1 MIDKNFYKNKGPFPL
16 SYLISQLDLDCIGN
30 KEFLI
35 SDIAPLDSAGP
46 NEITFFHDKRYE
58 NQFKKTRAGAIIIDK
73 KFFTKSDLNK
83 NYILSDSPYFTM
95 AIVASIFYPGFD
107 YPNFFHNED
116 ERIKNIDSTN
126 NISSNSFIHK
136 DSIIGK
142 NCVIGSF
149 VKIGPGVKIGDNCV
163 IGDNVNIYFSL
174 ISDNVKIYNGAKI
187 GGEGFGFV
195 PGKNAIKK
203 VPQLGRVIIKKNS
216 EIGCNAT
223 IDRGSIGDTIIET
236 AGMLPYSD
244 FTEQTSGEVEGRIL
258 RPDVVINL
266 PNQGSLAVDAKAP
279 EFAEAYEK
287 MIATESIEEQQL
299 LLADHIKSMRAHVK
313 TLSLKEYWNQFDRS
327 PEFVV
332 MFVPLESM
340 LSDALKAD
348 PTLVDDAMRSRVLIA
363 SPMNLLAL
371 LLAAHRGWQDFR
383 VQEDAKK
390 IGDLTKELYKR
401 FSTLFDYVRK
411 TGKGIQQST
420 TNYNNLVGALESRV
434 LPTLRKL
441 DDLNVVDGE
450 IASIE
455 PLETSIRELSVPE
468 DTPEIE
474 NLES

>member
-1 MIDKNFYKNKGPFPL
+1 MEI
-16 SYLISQLDLDCIGN
+16 LIGLLAGLLLGTIALLVIRSKSTDEVEPSTSSPSGLNEAELLVLKSIIRDEVTQATQSAMQAT
-30 KEFLI
+30 
-35 SDIAPLDSAGP
+35 SDGT
-46 NEITFFHDKRYE
+46 E
-58 NQFKKTRAGAIIIDK
+58 
-73 KFFTKSDLNK
+73 KFFVAQAATLEEKTKSLLTPAET
-83 NYILSDSPYFTM
+83 ILK
-95 AIVASIFYPGFD
+95 AL
-107 YPNFFHNED
+107 D
-116 ERIKNIDSTN
+116 ERVEKLTTSYNTHQGKVSRLTEEMMGMN
-126 NISSNSFIHK
+126 TAANKMVQAMHSPVSRGKWGENSLR
-136 DSIIGK
+136 
-142 NCVIGSF
+142 N
-149 VKIGPGVKIGDNCV
+149 
-163 IGDNVNIYFSL
+163 
-174 ISDNVKIYNGAKI
+174 
-187 GGEGFGFV
+187 
-195 PGKNAIKK
+195 
-203 VPQLGRVIIKKNS
+203 
-216 EIGCNAT
+216 
-223 IDRGSIGDTIIET
+223 IIET

-244 FTEQTSGEVEGRIL
+244 FTEQTTGEVEGRVL

-420 TNYNNLVGALESRV
+420 TNYNNLIGALESRV

-468 DTPEIE
+468 ETPEIE

>member
-1 MIDKNFYKNKGPFPL
+1 MEI
-16 SYLISQLDLDCIGN
+16 LIGLL
-30 KEFLI
+30 
-35 SDIAPLDSAGP
+35 AGLLL
-46 NEITFFHDKRYE
+46 
-58 NQFKKTRAGAIIIDK
+58 GAIALVVIRSKSTDEVEPLASSPSGLNEAELLVLKSVIRDEVTQATQSAMQANSDGTE
-73 KFFTKSDLNK
+73 KFFVAQAATLEEKTKSLLTPAET
-83 NYILSDSPYFTM
+83 ILK
-95 AIVASIFYPGFD
+95 AL
-107 YPNFFHNED
+107 D
-116 ERIKNIDSTN
+116 ERVEKLTTSYNTHQGKVSRLTEEMMGMN
-126 NISSNSFIHK
+126 TAANKMVQAMHSPVSRGKWGENSLR
-136 DSIIGK
+136 
-142 NCVIGSF
+142 N
-149 VKIGPGVKIGDNCV
+149 
-163 IGDNVNIYFSL
+163 
-174 ISDNVKIYNGAKI
+174 
-187 GGEGFGFV
+187 
-195 PGKNAIKK
+195 
-203 VPQLGRVIIKKNS
+203 
-216 EIGCNAT
+216 
-223 IDRGSIGDTIIET
+223 IIET

-244 FTEQTSGEVEGRIL
+244 FTEQTTGEIEGRIL

-287 MIATESIEEQQL
+287 MIATESIEEQQI

-348 PTLVDDAMRSRVLIA
+348 PSLVDDAMRSRVLIA

-420 TNYNNLVGALESRV
+420 TNYNNLIGALESRV

-468 DTPEIE
+468 ETPEIE
-474 NLES
+474 NFDS

>member
-1 MIDKNFYKNKGPFPL
+1 MEI
-16 SYLISQLDLDCIGN
+16 LIGLLVGLLIGTIV
-30 KEFLI
+30 FVVI
-35 SDIAPLDSAGP
+35 RSRSAGEVEP
-46 NEITFFHDKRYE
+46 SASNPSGLSEAELLVLKSVIRDEVTQATQSAMQATSDGTE
-58 NQFKKTRAGAIIIDK
+58 
-73 KFFTKSDLNK
+73 KFFVAQAATLEEKTKSLLTPAET
-83 NYILSDSPYFTM
+83 ILK
-95 AIVASIFYPGFD
+95 AL
-107 YPNFFHNED
+107 D
-116 ERIKNIDSTN
+116 ERVEKLTTSYNTHQGKVSRLTEEMMGMN
-126 NISSNSFIHK
+126 TAANKMVQAMHSPVSRGKWGENSLR
-136 DSIIGK
+136 
-142 NCVIGSF
+142 N
-149 VKIGPGVKIGDNCV
+149 
-163 IGDNVNIYFSL
+163 
-174 ISDNVKIYNGAKI
+174 
-187 GGEGFGFV
+187 
-195 PGKNAIKK
+195 
-203 VPQLGRVIIKKNS
+203 
-216 EIGCNAT
+216 
-223 IDRGSIGDTIIET
+223 IIET

-244 FTEQTSGEVEGRIL
+244 FTEQTTGEVEGRIL

-287 MIATESIEEQQL
+287 MIATESVEEQQL

-340 LSDALKAD
+340 LSDALRAD
-348 PTLVDDAMRSRVLIA
+348 PSLVDDAMRSRVLIA

-420 TNYNNLVGALESRV
+420 TNYNNLIGALESRV

-468 DTPEIE
+468 ENPEIE
-474 NLES
+474 NPDS

>member
-1 MIDKNFYKNKGPFPL
+1 MEI
-16 SYLISQLDLDCIGN
+16 LIGLL
-30 KEFLI
+30 
-35 SDIAPLDSAGP
+35 AGLLL
-46 NEITFFHDKRYE
+46 
-58 NQFKKTRAGAIIIDK
+58 GAIALVVIRSKSTDEVEPPASSPSGLNEAELLVLKSVIRDEVTQATQSAMQATSDGTE
-73 KFFTKSDLNK
+73 KFFVAQAATLEEKTKSLLTPAET
-83 NYILSDSPYFTM
+83 ILK
-95 AIVASIFYPGFD
+95 AL
-107 YPNFFHNED
+107 D
-116 ERIKNIDSTN
+116 ERVEKLTTSYNTHQGKVSRLTEEMMGMN
-126 NISSNSFIHK
+126 TAANKMVQAMHSPVSRGKWGENSLR
-136 DSIIGK
+136 
-142 NCVIGSF
+142 N
-149 VKIGPGVKIGDNCV
+149 
-163 IGDNVNIYFSL
+163 
-174 ISDNVKIYNGAKI
+174 
-187 GGEGFGFV
+187 
-195 PGKNAIKK
+195 
-203 VPQLGRVIIKKNS
+203 
-216 EIGCNAT
+216 
-223 IDRGSIGDTIIET
+223 IIET

-244 FTEQTSGEVEGRIL
+244 FTEQTTGEVEGRIL

-420 TNYNNLVGALESRV
+420 TNYNNLIGALESRV

-468 DTPEIE
+468 ETLEIE
-474 NLES
+474 NFDS

>member
-1 MIDKNFYKNKGPFPL
+1 MEIV
-16 SYLISQLDLDCIGN
+16 IGLLVGLALGGIVLVIVIRSN
-30 KEFLI
+30 NSGNDEIPTTPSSGMNEAELLVLKSVIRDEVTQATQSAMQVT
-35 SDIAPLDSAGP
+35 SDGT
-46 NEITFFHDKRYE
+46 E
-58 NQFKKTRAGAIIIDK
+58 
-73 KFFTKSDLNK
+73 KFFNAQAATLEEKTKSLLTPAET
-83 NYILSDSPYFTM
+83 ILK
-95 AIVASIFYPGFD
+95 AL
-107 YPNFFHNED
+107 D
-116 ERIKNIDSTN
+116 ERVEKLTTSYNTHQGKVSRLTEEMMGMN
-126 NISSNSFIHK
+126 TAANKMVQAMHSPVSRGKWGENSLR
-136 DSIIGK
+136 
-142 NCVIGSF
+142 N
-149 VKIGPGVKIGDNCV
+149 
-163 IGDNVNIYFSL
+163 
-174 ISDNVKIYNGAKI
+174 
-187 GGEGFGFV
+187 
-195 PGKNAIKK
+195 
-203 VPQLGRVIIKKNS
+203 
-216 EIGCNAT
+216 
-223 IDRGSIGDTIIET
+223 IIET
-236 AGMLPYSD
+236 AGMLPYAD
-244 FTEQTSGEVEGRIL
+244 FSEQTTGEVEGRIL

-287 MIATESIEEQQL
+287 MIASESVEEQQV

-348 PTLVDDAMRSRVLIA
+348 PALVDDAMRSRVLIA

-420 TNYNNLVGALESRV
+420 TNYNNLIGALESRV

-468 DTPEIE
+468 ETPEIE
-474 NLES
+474 NLEI

>member
-1 MIDKNFYKNKGPFPL
+1 MEI
-16 SYLISQLDLDCIGN
+16 LIGLL
-30 KEFLI
+30 
-35 SDIAPLDSAGP
+35 AGLLL
-46 NEITFFHDKRYE
+46 
-58 NQFKKTRAGAIIIDK
+58 GAIALVVIRSKSTDEVEPPASSPSGLNEAELLVLKSVIRDEVTQATQSAMQATSDGTE
-73 KFFTKSDLNK
+73 KFFVAQAATLEEKTKSLLTPAET
-83 NYILSDSPYFTM
+83 ILK
-95 AIVASIFYPGFD
+95 AL
-107 YPNFFHNED
+107 D
-116 ERIKNIDSTN
+116 ERVEKLTTSYNTHQGKVSRLTEEMMGMN
-126 NISSNSFIHK
+126 TAANKMVQAMHSPVSRGKWGENSLR
-136 DSIIGK
+136 
-142 NCVIGSF
+142 N
-149 VKIGPGVKIGDNCV
+149 
-163 IGDNVNIYFSL
+163 
-174 ISDNVKIYNGAKI
+174 
-187 GGEGFGFV
+187 
-195 PGKNAIKK
+195 
-203 VPQLGRVIIKKNS
+203 
-216 EIGCNAT
+216 
-223 IDRGSIGDTIIET
+223 IIET

-244 FTEQTSGEVEGRIL
+244 FTEQTTGEVEGRIL

-348 PTLVDDAMRSRVLIA
+348 PSLVDDAMRSRVLIA

-420 TNYNNLVGALESRV
+420 TNYNNLIGALESRV

-468 DTPEIE
+468 ETPEIE

>member
-1 MIDKNFYKNKGPFPL
+1 MEI
-16 SYLISQLDLDCIGN
+16 LIGLL
-30 KEFLI
+30 
-35 SDIAPLDSAGP
+35 AGLLL
-46 NEITFFHDKRYE
+46 
-58 NQFKKTRAGAIIIDK
+58 GAIALVVIRSKSADEVEPSASSPSGLNEAELLVLKSVIRDEVTQATQSAMQATSDGTE
-73 KFFTKSDLNK
+73 KFFVAQAATLEEKTKSLLTPAET
-83 NYILSDSPYFTM
+83 ILK
-95 AIVASIFYPGFD
+95 AL
-107 YPNFFHNED
+107 D
-116 ERIKNIDSTN
+116 ERVEKLTTSYNTHQGKVSRLTEEMMGMN
-126 NISSNSFIHK
+126 TAANKMVQAMHSPVSRGKWGENSLR
-136 DSIIGK
+136 
-142 NCVIGSF
+142 N
-149 VKIGPGVKIGDNCV
+149 
-163 IGDNVNIYFSL
+163 
-174 ISDNVKIYNGAKI
+174 
-187 GGEGFGFV
+187 
-195 PGKNAIKK
+195 
-203 VPQLGRVIIKKNS
+203 
-216 EIGCNAT
+216 
-223 IDRGSIGDTIIET
+223 IIET

-244 FTEQTSGEVEGRIL
+244 FTEQTTGEIEGRIL

-348 PTLVDDAMRSRVLIA
+348 PSLVDDAMRSRVLIA

-420 TNYNNLVGALESRV
+420 TNYNNLIGALESRV

-468 DTPEIE
+468 ETPGIE
-474 NLES
+474 NFDS

>member
-1 MIDKNFYKNKGPFPL
+1 MEI
-16 SYLISQLDLDCIGN
+16 LIGLL
-30 KEFLI
+30 
-35 SDIAPLDSAGP
+35 AGLLL
-46 NEITFFHDKRYE
+46 
-58 NQFKKTRAGAIIIDK
+58 GAIAFLVIRSKSTDEVEPSASSPSVLNEAELLVLKSVIRDEVTQATQSAMQASSDGTE
-73 KFFTKSDLNK
+73 KFFVAQAATLEEKTKSLLTPAET
-83 NYILSDSPYFTM
+83 ILK
-95 AIVASIFYPGFD
+95 AL
-107 YPNFFHNED
+107 D
-116 ERIKNIDSTN
+116 ERVEKLTTSYDTHQGKVSRLTEEMMGMNTAANKMVQAMHSPV
-126 NISSNSFIHK
+126 SRGKWGENSLR
-136 DSIIGK
+136 
-142 NCVIGSF
+142 N
-149 VKIGPGVKIGDNCV
+149 
-163 IGDNVNIYFSL
+163 
-174 ISDNVKIYNGAKI
+174 
-187 GGEGFGFV
+187 
-195 PGKNAIKK
+195 
-203 VPQLGRVIIKKNS
+203 
-216 EIGCNAT
+216 
-223 IDRGSIGDTIIET
+223 IIET

-244 FTEQTSGEVEGRIL
+244 FTEQTTGEVEGRIL

-348 PTLVDDAMRSRVLIA
+348 PSLVDDAMRSRVLIA

-420 TNYNNLVGALESRV
+420 TNYNNLIGALESRV

-468 DTPEIE
+468 ETPEIE
-474 NLES
+474 NFDS

>member
-1 MIDKNFYKNKGPFPL
+1 MEI
-16 SYLISQLDLDCIGN
+16 LIGLL
-30 KEFLI
+30 
-35 SDIAPLDSAGP
+35 AGLLL
-46 NEITFFHDKRYE
+46 
-58 NQFKKTRAGAIIIDK
+58 GAIALVVIRSKSTDEVEPPASSPSGLNEAELLVLKSVIRDEVTQATQSAMQASSDGTE
-73 KFFTKSDLNK
+73 KFFVAQAATLEEKTKSLLTPAET
-83 NYILSDSPYFTM
+83 ILK
-95 AIVASIFYPGFD
+95 AL
-107 YPNFFHNED
+107 D
-116 ERIKNIDSTN
+116 ERVEKLTTSYDTHQGKVSRLTEEMMGMNTAANKMVQAMHSPV
-126 NISSNSFIHK
+126 SRGKWGENSLR
-136 DSIIGK
+136 
-142 NCVIGSF
+142 N
-149 VKIGPGVKIGDNCV
+149 
-163 IGDNVNIYFSL
+163 
-174 ISDNVKIYNGAKI
+174 
-187 GGEGFGFV
+187 
-195 PGKNAIKK
+195 
-203 VPQLGRVIIKKNS
+203 
-216 EIGCNAT
+216 
-223 IDRGSIGDTIIET
+223 IIET

-244 FTEQTSGEVEGRIL
+244 FTEQTTGEVEGRIL

-420 TNYNNLVGALESRV
+420 TNYNNLIGALESRV

-450 IASIE
+450 IASIG

-468 DTPEIE
+468 ETPEIE

>member
-1 MIDKNFYKNKGPFPL
+1 MEI
-16 SYLISQLDLDCIGN
+16 LIGLLAGLLLGTIALVVIRSKSTDEVEPPASSPSGLNEAELLVLKSVIRDEVTQAAQSAMQAT
-30 KEFLI
+30 
-35 SDIAPLDSAGP
+35 SDGT
-46 NEITFFHDKRYE
+46 E
-58 NQFKKTRAGAIIIDK
+58 
-73 KFFTKSDLNK
+73 KFFVAQAATLEEKTKSLLTPAET
-83 NYILSDSPYFTM
+83 ILK
-95 AIVASIFYPGFD
+95 AL
-107 YPNFFHNED
+107 D
-116 ERIKNIDSTN
+116 ERVEKLTTSYDTHQGKVSRLTEEMMGMNTAANKMVQAMHSPV
-126 NISSNSFIHK
+126 SRGKWGENSLR
-136 DSIIGK
+136 
-142 NCVIGSF
+142 N
-149 VKIGPGVKIGDNCV
+149 
-163 IGDNVNIYFSL
+163 
-174 ISDNVKIYNGAKI
+174 
-187 GGEGFGFV
+187 
-195 PGKNAIKK
+195 
-203 VPQLGRVIIKKNS
+203 
-216 EIGCNAT
+216 
-223 IDRGSIGDTIIET
+223 IIET

-244 FTEQTSGEVEGRIL
+244 FTEQTTGEVEGRIL

-420 TNYNNLVGALESRV
+420 TNYNNLIGALESRV

-468 DTPEIE
+468 ETPEIE
-474 NLES
+474 NFNS

>member
-1 MIDKNFYKNKGPFPL
+1 MEI
-16 SYLISQLDLDCIGN
+16 LIGLL
-30 KEFLI
+30 
-35 SDIAPLDSAGP
+35 AGLLL
-46 NEITFFHDKRYE
+46 
-58 NQFKKTRAGAIIIDK
+58 GAIALVVIRSKSTDEVEPPASSPSGLNEAELLVLKSVIRDEVTQATQSAMQASSDGTE
-73 KFFTKSDLNK
+73 KFFVAQAATLEEKTKSLLTPAET
-83 NYILSDSPYFTM
+83 ILK
-95 AIVASIFYPGFD
+95 AL
-107 YPNFFHNED
+107 D
-116 ERIKNIDSTN
+116 ERVEKLTTSYNTHQGKVSRLTEEMMGMN
-126 NISSNSFIHK
+126 TAANKMVQAMHSPVSRGKWGENSLR
-136 DSIIGK
+136 
-142 NCVIGSF
+142 N
-149 VKIGPGVKIGDNCV
+149 
-163 IGDNVNIYFSL
+163 
-174 ISDNVKIYNGAKI
+174 
-187 GGEGFGFV
+187 
-195 PGKNAIKK
+195 
-203 VPQLGRVIIKKNS
+203 
-216 EIGCNAT
+216 
-223 IDRGSIGDTIIET
+223 IIET

-244 FTEQTSGEVEGRIL
+244 FTEQTTGEVEGRIL

-420 TNYNNLVGALESRV
+420 TNYNNLIGALECRV

-468 DTPEIE
+468 ETPEIE

>member
-1 MIDKNFYKNKGPFPL
+1 MEI
-16 SYLISQLDLDCIGN
+16 LIGL
-30 KEFLI
+30 
-35 SDIAPLDSAGP
+35 
-46 NEITFFHDKRYE
+46 
-58 NQFKKTRAGAIIIDK
+58 RAGLLLGAIALVVIRSKSADEVEPLASSPSGLNEAELLVLKSVIRDEVTQATQSAMQANSDGTE
-73 KFFTKSDLNK
+73 KFFVAQAATLEEKTKSLLTPAET
-83 NYILSDSPYFTM
+83 ILK
-95 AIVASIFYPGFD
+95 AL
-107 YPNFFHNED
+107 D
-116 ERIKNIDSTN
+116 ERVEKLTTSYNTHQGKVSRLTEEMMGMN
-126 NISSNSFIHK
+126 TAANKMVQAMHSPVSRGKWGENSLR
-136 DSIIGK
+136 
-142 NCVIGSF
+142 N
-149 VKIGPGVKIGDNCV
+149 
-163 IGDNVNIYFSL
+163 
-174 ISDNVKIYNGAKI
+174 
-187 GGEGFGFV
+187 
-195 PGKNAIKK
+195 
-203 VPQLGRVIIKKNS
+203 
-216 EIGCNAT
+216 
-223 IDRGSIGDTIIET
+223 IIET

-244 FTEQTSGEVEGRIL
+244 FTEQTTGEIEGRIL

-348 PTLVDDAMRSRVLIA
+348 PSLVDDAMRSRVLIA

-420 TNYNNLVGALESRV
+420 TNFNNLIGALESRV

-468 DTPEIE
+468 ETPEIE
-474 NLES
+474 NFDS

>member
-1 MIDKNFYKNKGPFPL
+1 MEI
-16 SYLISQLDLDCIGN
+16 LIGLL
-30 KEFLI
+30 
-35 SDIAPLDSAGP
+35 AGLLL
-46 NEITFFHDKRYE
+46 
-58 NQFKKTRAGAIIIDK
+58 GAIALVVIRSKSTDEVEPSASSPSGLNEAELLVLKSVIRDEVTQATQSAMQATSDGTE
-73 KFFTKSDLNK
+73 KFFVAQAATLEEKTKSLLTPAET
-83 NYILSDSPYFTM
+83 ILK
-95 AIVASIFYPGFD
+95 AL
-107 YPNFFHNED
+107 D
-116 ERIKNIDSTN
+116 ERVEKLTTSYNTHQGKVSRLTEEMMGMN
-126 NISSNSFIHK
+126 TAANKMVQAMHSPVSRGKWGENSLR
-136 DSIIGK
+136 
-142 NCVIGSF
+142 N
-149 VKIGPGVKIGDNCV
+149 
-163 IGDNVNIYFSL
+163 
-174 ISDNVKIYNGAKI
+174 
-187 GGEGFGFV
+187 
-195 PGKNAIKK
+195 
-203 VPQLGRVIIKKNS
+203 
-216 EIGCNAT
+216 
-223 IDRGSIGDTIIET
+223 IIET

-244 FTEQTSGEVEGRIL
+244 FTEQTTGEVEGRVL

-420 TNYNNLVGALESRV
+420 TNYNNLIGALESRV

-468 DTPEIE
+468 ESPEIE

>member
-1 MIDKNFYKNKGPFPL
+1 MEILIGLLAGLLIGTIVFVVIRSKFTDKVEPSASSPSGLNEAELLVLK
-16 SYLISQLDLDCIGN
+16 SVIRDEVTQATQSAMQAT
-30 KEFLI
+30 
-35 SDIAPLDSAGP
+35 SDGT
-46 NEITFFHDKRYE
+46 E
-58 NQFKKTRAGAIIIDK
+58 
-73 KFFTKSDLNK
+73 KFFVAQAATLEEKTKSLLTPAET
-83 NYILSDSPYFTM
+83 ILK
-95 AIVASIFYPGFD
+95 AL
-107 YPNFFHNED
+107 D
-116 ERIKNIDSTN
+116 ERVEKLTTTYNTHQGKVSRLTEEMMGMN
-126 NISSNSFIHK
+126 TAANKMVQAMHSPVSRGKWGENSLR
-136 DSIIGK
+136 
-142 NCVIGSF
+142 N
-149 VKIGPGVKIGDNCV
+149 
-163 IGDNVNIYFSL
+163 
-174 ISDNVKIYNGAKI
+174 
-187 GGEGFGFV
+187 
-195 PGKNAIKK
+195 
-203 VPQLGRVIIKKNS
+203 
-216 EIGCNAT
+216 
-223 IDRGSIGDTIIET
+223 IIET

-244 FTEQTSGEVEGRIL
+244 FTEQTTGEVEGRIL

-348 PTLVDDAMRSRVLIA
+348 PSLVDDAMRSRVLIA

-420 TNYNNLVGALESRV
+420 TNYNNLIGALESRV

-441 DDLNVVDGE
+441 DDLNVVDGG

-455 PLETSIRELSVPE
+455 PIETSIRELSVPE
-468 DTPEIE
+468 ETPEIE
-474 NLES
+474 DLNN

>member
-1 MIDKNFYKNKGPFPL
+1 MEI
-16 SYLISQLDLDCIGN
+16 LIGLL
-30 KEFLI
+30 
-35 SDIAPLDSAGP
+35 AGLLL
-46 NEITFFHDKRYE
+46 
-58 NQFKKTRAGAIIIDK
+58 GAIALVVIRSKSTDEVAPPASSPSGLNEAELLVLKSVIRDEVTQATQSAMQANSDGTE
-73 KFFTKSDLNK
+73 KFFVAQAATLEEKTKSLLTPAET
-83 NYILSDSPYFTM
+83 ILK
-95 AIVASIFYPGFD
+95 AL
-107 YPNFFHNED
+107 D
-116 ERIKNIDSTN
+116 ERVEKLTTSYNTHQGKVSRLTEEMMGMN
-126 NISSNSFIHK
+126 TAANKMVQAMHSPVSRGKWGENSLR
-136 DSIIGK
+136 
-142 NCVIGSF
+142 N
-149 VKIGPGVKIGDNCV
+149 
-163 IGDNVNIYFSL
+163 
-174 ISDNVKIYNGAKI
+174 
-187 GGEGFGFV
+187 
-195 PGKNAIKK
+195 
-203 VPQLGRVIIKKNS
+203 
-216 EIGCNAT
+216 
-223 IDRGSIGDTIIET
+223 IIET

>member
-1 MIDKNFYKNKGPFPL
+1 MEILIGLLAGLLIGTIVFVVIRSKFTDKVEPSASSPSGLNEAELLVLKSVIRDEVTQAPQ
-16 SYLISQLDLDCIGN
+16 SAMQAT
-30 KEFLI
+30 
-35 SDIAPLDSAGP
+35 SDGT
-46 NEITFFHDKRYE
+46 E
-58 NQFKKTRAGAIIIDK
+58 
-73 KFFTKSDLNK
+73 KFFVAQAATLEEKTKSLLTPAET
-83 NYILSDSPYFTM
+83 ILK
-95 AIVASIFYPGFD
+95 AL
-107 YPNFFHNED
+107 D
-116 ERIKNIDSTN
+116 ERVEKLTTTYNTHQGKVSRLTEEMMGMN
-126 NISSNSFIHK
+126 TAANKMVQAMHSPVSRGKWGENSLR
-136 DSIIGK
+136 
-142 NCVIGSF
+142 N
-149 VKIGPGVKIGDNCV
+149 
-163 IGDNVNIYFSL
+163 
-174 ISDNVKIYNGAKI
+174 
-187 GGEGFGFV
+187 
-195 PGKNAIKK
+195 
-203 VPQLGRVIIKKNS
+203 
-216 EIGCNAT
+216 
-223 IDRGSIGDTIIET
+223 IIET

-244 FTEQTSGEVEGRIL
+244 FTEQTTGEVEGRIL

-348 PTLVDDAMRSRVLIA
+348 PSLVDDAMRSRVLIA

-420 TNYNNLVGALESRV
+420 TNYNNLIGALESRV

-468 DTPEIE
+468 ETPEIE
-474 NLES
+474 DLNN

>member
-1 MIDKNFYKNKGPFPL
+1 MEI
-16 SYLISQLDLDCIGN
+16 LIGLL
-30 KEFLI
+30 
-35 SDIAPLDSAGP
+35 AGLLL
-46 NEITFFHDKRYE
+46 
-58 NQFKKTRAGAIIIDK
+58 GAIALVVIRSKSTDEVEPQASSPSGLKEAELLVLKSVIRDEVTQATQSAMQATSDGTE
-73 KFFTKSDLNK
+73 KFFVAQAATLEEKTKSLLTPAET
-83 NYILSDSPYFTM
+83 ILK
-95 AIVASIFYPGFD
+95 AL
-107 YPNFFHNED
+107 D
-116 ERIKNIDSTN
+116 ERVEKLTTSYNTHQGKVSRLTEEMMGMN
-126 NISSNSFIHK
+126 TAANKMVQAMHSPVSRGKWGENSLR
-136 DSIIGK
+136 
-142 NCVIGSF
+142 N
-149 VKIGPGVKIGDNCV
+149 
-163 IGDNVNIYFSL
+163 
-174 ISDNVKIYNGAKI
+174 
-187 GGEGFGFV
+187 
-195 PGKNAIKK
+195 
-203 VPQLGRVIIKKNS
+203 
-216 EIGCNAT
+216 
-223 IDRGSIGDTIIET
+223 IIET

-244 FTEQTSGEVEGRIL
+244 FTEQTTGEVEGRIL

-420 TNYNNLVGALESRV
+420 TNYNNLIGALESRV

-468 DTPEIE
+468 ETPEIE
-474 NLES
+474 NLDS

>member
-1 MIDKNFYKNKGPFPL
+1 MEI
-16 SYLISQLDLDCIGN
+16 LIGLL
-30 KEFLI
+30 
-35 SDIAPLDSAGP
+35 AGLLL
-46 NEITFFHDKRYE
+46 
-58 NQFKKTRAGAIIIDK
+58 GAIALVVIRSKSADEVEPLASSPSGLNEAELLVLKSVIRDEVTQATQSAMQANSDGTE
-73 KFFTKSDLNK
+73 KFFVAQAATLEEKTKSLLTPAET
-83 NYILSDSPYFTM
+83 ILK
-95 AIVASIFYPGFD
+95 AL
-107 YPNFFHNED
+107 D
-116 ERIKNIDSTN
+116 ERVEKLTTSYNTHQGKVSRLTEEMMGMN
-126 NISSNSFIHK
+126 TAANKMVQAMHSPVSRGKWGENSLR
-136 DSIIGK
+136 
-142 NCVIGSF
+142 N
-149 VKIGPGVKIGDNCV
+149 
-163 IGDNVNIYFSL
+163 
-174 ISDNVKIYNGAKI
+174 
-187 GGEGFGFV
+187 
-195 PGKNAIKK
+195 
-203 VPQLGRVIIKKNS
+203 
-216 EIGCNAT
+216 
-223 IDRGSIGDTIIET
+223 IIET

-244 FTEQTSGEVEGRIL
+244 FTEQTTGEIEGRIL

-348 PTLVDDAMRSRVLIA
+348 PSLVDDAMRSRVLIA

-420 TNYNNLVGALESRV
+420 TNYNNLIGALESRV

-468 DTPEIE
+468 ETPEIE
-474 NLES
+474 NFNS

>member
-1 MIDKNFYKNKGPFPL
+1 MEI
-16 SYLISQLDLDCIGN
+16 LIGLLAGLLLGTIALLVIRSKSTDEVEPSTSSPSGLNEAELLVLKSVIRDEVTQATQSAMQAT
-30 KEFLI
+30 
-35 SDIAPLDSAGP
+35 SDGT
-46 NEITFFHDKRYE
+46 E
-58 NQFKKTRAGAIIIDK
+58 
-73 KFFTKSDLNK
+73 KFFVAQAATLEEKTKSLLTPAET
-83 NYILSDSPYFTM
+83 ILK
-95 AIVASIFYPGFD
+95 AL
-107 YPNFFHNED
+107 D
-116 ERIKNIDSTN
+116 ERVEKLTTSYNTHQGKVSRLTEEMMGMN
-126 NISSNSFIHK
+126 TAANKMVQAMHSPVSRGKWGENSLR
-136 DSIIGK
+136 
-142 NCVIGSF
+142 N
-149 VKIGPGVKIGDNCV
+149 
-163 IGDNVNIYFSL
+163 
-174 ISDNVKIYNGAKI
+174 
-187 GGEGFGFV
+187 
-195 PGKNAIKK
+195 
-203 VPQLGRVIIKKNS
+203 
-216 EIGCNAT
+216 
-223 IDRGSIGDTIIET
+223 IIET

-244 FTEQTSGEVEGRIL
+244 FTEQTTGEIEGRIL

-420 TNYNNLVGALESRV
+420 TNYNNLIGALESRV

-468 DTPEIE
+468 ETPGIE
-474 NLES
+474 NFDS

>member
-1 MIDKNFYKNKGPFPL
+1 MEI
-16 SYLISQLDLDCIGN
+16 LIGLL
-30 KEFLI
+30 
-35 SDIAPLDSAGP
+35 AGLLL
-46 NEITFFHDKRYE
+46 
-58 NQFKKTRAGAIIIDK
+58 GAIALVVIRSKSADEVEPLASSPSGLNEAELLVLKSVIRDEVTQATQSAMQANSDGTE
-73 KFFTKSDLNK
+73 KFFVAQAATLEEKTKSLLTPAET
-83 NYILSDSPYFTM
+83 ILK
-95 AIVASIFYPGFD
+95 AL
-107 YPNFFHNED
+107 D
-116 ERIKNIDSTN
+116 ERVEKLTTCYNTHQGKVSRLTEEMMGMN
-126 NISSNSFIHK
+126 TAANKMVQAMHSPVSRGKWGENSLR
-136 DSIIGK
+136 
-142 NCVIGSF
+142 N
-149 VKIGPGVKIGDNCV
+149 
-163 IGDNVNIYFSL
+163 
-174 ISDNVKIYNGAKI
+174 
-187 GGEGFGFV
+187 
-195 PGKNAIKK
+195 
-203 VPQLGRVIIKKNS
+203 
-216 EIGCNAT
+216 
-223 IDRGSIGDTIIET
+223 IIET

-244 FTEQTSGEVEGRIL
+244 FTEQTTGEIEGRIL

-348 PTLVDDAMRSRVLIA
+348 PSLVDDAMRSRVLIA

-420 TNYNNLVGALESRV
+420 TNYNNLIGALESRV

-468 DTPEIE
+468 ETPEIE
-474 NLES
+474 NFDS

>member
-1 MIDKNFYKNKGPFPL
+1 MEIVIGLLVGLALGGIVLVLVIRSNNSGNDE
-16 SYLISQLDLDCIGN
+16 ISTTSSSGMNEAELLVLKSVIRDEVTQATQSAMQIT
-30 KEFLI
+30 
-35 SDIAPLDSAGP
+35 SDGT
-46 NEITFFHDKRYE
+46 E
-58 NQFKKTRAGAIIIDK
+58 
-73 KFFTKSDLNK
+73 KFFNAQTATLEEKTKSLLTPAETILKALDQRVEKLTTSYNTHQGKVSRLTEEMMGMNTAANK
-83 NYILSDSPYFTM
+83 MVQAMHSP
-95 AIVASIFYPGFD
+95 VSRGKWG
-107 YPNFFHNED
+107 E
-116 ERIKNIDSTN
+116 
-126 NISSNSFIHK
+126 NSLR
-136 DSIIGK
+136 
-142 NCVIGSF
+142 N
-149 VKIGPGVKIGDNCV
+149 
-163 IGDNVNIYFSL
+163 
-174 ISDNVKIYNGAKI
+174 
-187 GGEGFGFV
+187 
-195 PGKNAIKK
+195 
-203 VPQLGRVIIKKNS
+203 
-216 EIGCNAT
+216 
-223 IDRGSIGDTIIET
+223 IIET
-236 AGMLPYSD
+236 AGMLPYAD
-244 FTEQTSGEVEGRIL
+244 FSEQTTGEVDGRIL

-287 MIATESIEEQQL
+287 MIASESIEEQKL

-401 FSTLFDYVRK
+401 ISTLFDYVRK

-420 TNYNNLVGALESRV
+420 TNYNNLIGALESRV

-455 PLETSIRELSVPE
+455 PLETSIRELSIPE
-468 DTPEIE
+468 ETPEIE
-474 NLES
+474 NLDI

>member
-1 MIDKNFYKNKGPFPL
+1 MEIVVGL
-16 SYLISQLDLDCIGN
+16 LAGLLIGSIALVVIRSKATDDVEPSASSPSGLNEAELLALKSVIRDEVTQATQSAMQAT
-30 KEFLI
+30 
-35 SDIAPLDSAGP
+35 SDGT
-46 NEITFFHDKRYE
+46 E
-58 NQFKKTRAGAIIIDK
+58 
-73 KFFTKSDLNK
+73 KFFVAQAATLEEKTKSLLTPAET
-83 NYILSDSPYFTM
+83 ILK
-95 AIVASIFYPGFD
+95 AL
-107 YPNFFHNED
+107 D
-116 ERIKNIDSTN
+116 ERVEKLTTSYNTHQGKVSRLTEEMMGMN
-126 NISSNSFIHK
+126 TAANKMVQAMHSPVSRGKWGENSLR
-136 DSIIGK
+136 
-142 NCVIGSF
+142 N
-149 VKIGPGVKIGDNCV
+149 
-163 IGDNVNIYFSL
+163 
-174 ISDNVKIYNGAKI
+174 
-187 GGEGFGFV
+187 
-195 PGKNAIKK
+195 
-203 VPQLGRVIIKKNS
+203 
-216 EIGCNAT
+216 
-223 IDRGSIGDTIIET
+223 IIET

-244 FTEQTSGEVEGRIL
+244 FTEQTTGEVEGRIL

-299 LLADHIKSMRAHVK
+299 LLADHIKSMRAHMK
-313 TLSLKEYWNQFDRS
+313 TLSLKEYWNQFDSS

-348 PTLVDDAMRSRVLIA
+348 PSLVDDAMRSRVLIA

-420 TNYNNLVGALESRV
+420 TNYNNLIGALESRV

-455 PLETSIRELSVPE
+455 PLETSIRDLAVPE
-468 DTPEIE
+468 ENPEIE
-474 NLES
+474 NLDS

>member
-1 MIDKNFYKNKGPFPL
+1 MEI
-16 SYLISQLDLDCIGN
+16 LIGLLAGLLLGTIALVVIRSKSTDEVEPPASSPSGLNEAELLVLKSVIRDEVTQATQSAMQAT
-30 KEFLI
+30 
-35 SDIAPLDSAGP
+35 SDGT
-46 NEITFFHDKRYE
+46 E
-58 NQFKKTRAGAIIIDK
+58 
-73 KFFTKSDLNK
+73 KFFVAQAATLEEKTKSLLTPAET
-83 NYILSDSPYFTM
+83 ILK
-95 AIVASIFYPGFD
+95 AL
-107 YPNFFHNED
+107 D
-116 ERIKNIDSTN
+116 ERVEKLTTSYNTHQGKVSRLTEEMMGMN
-126 NISSNSFIHK
+126 TAANKMVQAMHSPVSRGKWGENSLR
-136 DSIIGK
+136 
-142 NCVIGSF
+142 N
-149 VKIGPGVKIGDNCV
+149 
-163 IGDNVNIYFSL
+163 
-174 ISDNVKIYNGAKI
+174 
-187 GGEGFGFV
+187 
-195 PGKNAIKK
+195 
-203 VPQLGRVIIKKNS
+203 
-216 EIGCNAT
+216 
-223 IDRGSIGDTIIET
+223 IIET

-244 FTEQTSGEVEGRIL
+244 FTEQTTGEVEGRIL

-420 TNYNNLVGALESRV
+420 TNYNNLIGALESRV

-468 DTPEIE
+468 ETPEIE
-474 NLES
+474 NFNS

>member
-1 MIDKNFYKNKGPFPL
+1 MEI
-16 SYLISQLDLDCIGN
+16 LIGLLVG
-30 KEFLI
+30 L
-35 SDIAPLDSAGP
+35 LL
-46 NEITFFHDKRYE
+46 
-58 NQFKKTRAGAIIIDK
+58 GAIALVVIRSKSTDEVEPPASSPSGLNEAELLVLKSVIRDEVTQATQSAMQATSDGTE
-73 KFFTKSDLNK
+73 KFFVAQAATLEEKTKSLLTPAET
-83 NYILSDSPYFTM
+83 ILK
-95 AIVASIFYPGFD
+95 AL
-107 YPNFFHNED
+107 D
-116 ERIKNIDSTN
+116 ERVEKLTTSYNTHQGKVSRLTEEMMGMN
-126 NISSNSFIHK
+126 TAANKMVQAMHSPVSRGKWGENSLR
-136 DSIIGK
+136 
-142 NCVIGSF
+142 N
-149 VKIGPGVKIGDNCV
+149 
-163 IGDNVNIYFSL
+163 
-174 ISDNVKIYNGAKI
+174 
-187 GGEGFGFV
+187 
-195 PGKNAIKK
+195 
-203 VPQLGRVIIKKNS
+203 
-216 EIGCNAT
+216 
-223 IDRGSIGDTIIET
+223 IIET

-244 FTEQTSGEVEGRIL
+244 FTEQTTGEVEGRVL

-420 TNYNNLVGALESRV
+420 TNYNSLIGALESRV

-468 DTPEIE
+468 ETPEIE

>member
-1 MIDKNFYKNKGPFPL
+1 MEI
-16 SYLISQLDLDCIGN
+16 LIGLL
-30 KEFLI
+30 
-35 SDIAPLDSAGP
+35 AGLLL
-46 NEITFFHDKRYE
+46 
-58 NQFKKTRAGAIIIDK
+58 GAIALVVIRSKSTDEVEPSASSPSGLNEAELLVLKSVIRDEVTQATQSAMQATSDGTE
-73 KFFTKSDLNK
+73 KFFVAQAATLEEKTKSLLTPAET
-83 NYILSDSPYFTM
+83 ILK
-95 AIVASIFYPGFD
+95 AL
-107 YPNFFHNED
+107 D
-116 ERIKNIDSTN
+116 ERVEKLTTSYNTHQGKVSRLTEEMMGMN
-126 NISSNSFIHK
+126 TAANKMVQAMHSPVSRGKWGENSLR
-136 DSIIGK
+136 
-142 NCVIGSF
+142 N
-149 VKIGPGVKIGDNCV
+149 
-163 IGDNVNIYFSL
+163 
-174 ISDNVKIYNGAKI
+174 
-187 GGEGFGFV
+187 
-195 PGKNAIKK
+195 
-203 VPQLGRVIIKKNS
+203 
-216 EIGCNAT
+216 
-223 IDRGSIGDTIIET
+223 IIET

-244 FTEQTSGEVEGRIL
+244 FTEQTTGEVEGRVL

-420 TNYNNLVGALESRV
+420 TNYNNLIGALESRV

-468 DTPEIE
+468 ETPEIE

>member
-1 MIDKNFYKNKGPFPL
+1 MEI
-16 SYLISQLDLDCIGN
+16 LIGLL
-30 KEFLI
+30 
-35 SDIAPLDSAGP
+35 AGLLL
-46 NEITFFHDKRYE
+46 
-58 NQFKKTRAGAIIIDK
+58 GAIALVVIRSKSTDEVEPPASSPSGLNEAELLVLKSVIRDEVTQATQSAMQATSDGTE
-73 KFFTKSDLNK
+73 KFFVAQAATLEEKTKSLLTPAET
-83 NYILSDSPYFTM
+83 ILK
-95 AIVASIFYPGFD
+95 AL
-107 YPNFFHNED
+107 D
-116 ERIKNIDSTN
+116 ERVEKLTTSYDTHQGKVSRLTEEMMGMNTAANKMVQAMHSPV
-126 NISSNSFIHK
+126 SRGKWGENSLR
-136 DSIIGK
+136 
-142 NCVIGSF
+142 N
-149 VKIGPGVKIGDNCV
+149 
-163 IGDNVNIYFSL
+163 
-174 ISDNVKIYNGAKI
+174 
-187 GGEGFGFV
+187 
-195 PGKNAIKK
+195 
-203 VPQLGRVIIKKNS
+203 
-216 EIGCNAT
+216 
-223 IDRGSIGDTIIET
+223 IIET

-244 FTEQTSGEVEGRIL
+244 FTEQTTGEVEGRVL

-420 TNYNNLVGALESRV
+420 TNYNNLIGALESRV

-468 DTPEIE
+468 ETPEIE

>member
-1 MIDKNFYKNKGPFPL
+1 MEI
-16 SYLISQLDLDCIGN
+16 LIGLL
-30 KEFLI
+30 
-35 SDIAPLDSAGP
+35 AGLLL
-46 NEITFFHDKRYE
+46 
-58 NQFKKTRAGAIIIDK
+58 GAIALVVIRSKSTDEVEPSASSPSGLNEAELLVLKSVIRDEVTQATQSAMQATSDGTE
-73 KFFTKSDLNK
+73 KFFVAQAATLEEKTKSLLTPAET
-83 NYILSDSPYFTM
+83 ILK
-95 AIVASIFYPGFD
+95 AL
-107 YPNFFHNED
+107 D
-116 ERIKNIDSTN
+116 ERVEKLTTSYNTHQGKVSRLTEEMMGMN
-126 NISSNSFIHK
+126 TAANKMVQAMHSPVSRGKWGENSLR
-136 DSIIGK
+136 
-142 NCVIGSF
+142 N
-149 VKIGPGVKIGDNCV
+149 
-163 IGDNVNIYFSL
+163 
-174 ISDNVKIYNGAKI
+174 
-187 GGEGFGFV
+187 
-195 PGKNAIKK
+195 
-203 VPQLGRVIIKKNS
+203 
-216 EIGCNAT
+216 
-223 IDRGSIGDTIIET
+223 IIET

-244 FTEQTSGEVEGRIL
+244 FTEQTTGEVEGRIL

-420 TNYNNLVGALESRV
+420 TNYNNLIGALESRV

-468 DTPEIE
+468 ETPEIE
-474 NLES
+474 NLEN

>member
-1 MIDKNFYKNKGPFPL
+1 MEIVIGLFVGLALGGIVLVLVIRSNNSGNDE
-16 SYLISQLDLDCIGN
+16 ISTTSSSGMNEAELLVLKSVIRDEVTQATQSAMQIT
-30 KEFLI
+30 
-35 SDIAPLDSAGP
+35 SDGT
-46 NEITFFHDKRYE
+46 E
-58 NQFKKTRAGAIIIDK
+58 
-73 KFFTKSDLNK
+73 KFFNAQTATLEEKTKSLLTPAETILKALDQRVEKLTTSYNTHQGKVSRLTEEMMGMNTAANK
-83 NYILSDSPYFTM
+83 MVQAMHSP
-95 AIVASIFYPGFD
+95 VSRGKWG
-107 YPNFFHNED
+107 E
-116 ERIKNIDSTN
+116 
-126 NISSNSFIHK
+126 NSLR
-136 DSIIGK
+136 
-142 NCVIGSF
+142 N
-149 VKIGPGVKIGDNCV
+149 
-163 IGDNVNIYFSL
+163 
-174 ISDNVKIYNGAKI
+174 
-187 GGEGFGFV
+187 
-195 PGKNAIKK
+195 
-203 VPQLGRVIIKKNS
+203 
-216 EIGCNAT
+216 
-223 IDRGSIGDTIIET
+223 IIET
-236 AGMLPYSD
+236 AGMLPYAD
-244 FTEQTSGEVEGRIL
+244 FSEQTTGEVDGRIL

-287 MIATESIEEQQL
+287 MIASESIEEQKL

-401 FSTLFDYVRK
+401 ISTLFDYVRK

-420 TNYNNLVGALESRV
+420 TNYNNLIGALESRV

-455 PLETSIRELSVPE
+455 PLETSIRELSIPE
-468 DTPEIE
+468 ETPEIE
-474 NLES
+474 NLDI

>member
-1 MIDKNFYKNKGPFPL
+1 MEILIGLLAGLLIGTIAFVIIRSKSTDKVEPPASNPSGLNEAELLVLK
-16 SYLISQLDLDCIGN
+16 SVIRDEVTQATQSAMQAT
-30 KEFLI
+30 
-35 SDIAPLDSAGP
+35 SDGT
-46 NEITFFHDKRYE
+46 E
-58 NQFKKTRAGAIIIDK
+58 
-73 KFFTKSDLNK
+73 KFFVAQAATLEEKTKSLLTPAET
-83 NYILSDSPYFTM
+83 ILK
-95 AIVASIFYPGFD
+95 AL
-107 YPNFFHNED
+107 D
-116 ERIKNIDSTN
+116 ERVEKLTTTYNTHQGKVSRLTEEMMGMN
-126 NISSNSFIHK
+126 TAANKMVQAMHSPVSRGKWGENSLR
-136 DSIIGK
+136 
-142 NCVIGSF
+142 N
-149 VKIGPGVKIGDNCV
+149 
-163 IGDNVNIYFSL
+163 
-174 ISDNVKIYNGAKI
+174 
-187 GGEGFGFV
+187 
-195 PGKNAIKK
+195 
-203 VPQLGRVIIKKNS
+203 
-216 EIGCNAT
+216 
-223 IDRGSIGDTIIET
+223 IIET

-244 FTEQTSGEVEGRIL
+244 FTEQTTGEVEGRIL

-348 PTLVDDAMRSRVLIA
+348 PSLVDDAMRSRVLIA

-420 TNYNNLVGALESRV
+420 TNYNNLIGALESRV

-468 DTPEIE
+468 ETPEIE
-474 NLES
+474 DLNN

>member
-1 MIDKNFYKNKGPFPL
+1 MEI
-16 SYLISQLDLDCIGN
+16 LIGLL
-30 KEFLI
+30 
-35 SDIAPLDSAGP
+35 AGLLL
-46 NEITFFHDKRYE
+46 
-58 NQFKKTRAGAIIIDK
+58 GAIALVVIRSKSTDEVEPPASSPSGLNEAELLVLKSVIRDEVTQATQSAMQASSDGTE
-73 KFFTKSDLNK
+73 KFFVAQAATLEEKTKSLLTPAET
-83 NYILSDSPYFTM
+83 ILK
-95 AIVASIFYPGFD
+95 AL
-107 YPNFFHNED
+107 D
-116 ERIKNIDSTN
+116 ERVEKLTTSYNTHQGKVSRLTEEMMGMN
-126 NISSNSFIHK
+126 TAANKMVQAMHSPVSRGKWGENSLR
-136 DSIIGK
+136 
-142 NCVIGSF
+142 N
-149 VKIGPGVKIGDNCV
+149 
-163 IGDNVNIYFSL
+163 
-174 ISDNVKIYNGAKI
+174 
-187 GGEGFGFV
+187 
-195 PGKNAIKK
+195 
-203 VPQLGRVIIKKNS
+203 
-216 EIGCNAT
+216 
-223 IDRGSIGDTIIET
+223 IIET

-244 FTEQTSGEVEGRIL
+244 FTEQTTGEVEGRIL

-348 PTLVDDAMRSRVLIA
+348 PSLVDDAMRSRVLIA

-420 TNYNNLVGALESRV
+420 TNYNNLIGALESRV

-468 DTPEIE
+468 ENPEIE
-474 NLES
+474 NLDS

>member
-1 MIDKNFYKNKGPFPL
+1 MEI
-16 SYLISQLDLDCIGN
+16 LIGLLAGLLLGTIALVVIRSKSTDEVEPPASSPSGLNEAELLVLKSVIRDEVTQATQSAMQAT
-30 KEFLI
+30 
-35 SDIAPLDSAGP
+35 SDGT
-46 NEITFFHDKRYE
+46 E
-58 NQFKKTRAGAIIIDK
+58 
-73 KFFTKSDLNK
+73 KFFVAQAATLEEKTKSLLTPAET
-83 NYILSDSPYFTM
+83 ILK
-95 AIVASIFYPGFD
+95 AL
-107 YPNFFHNED
+107 D
-116 ERIKNIDSTN
+116 ERVEKLTTSYNTHQGKVSRLTEEMMGMN
-126 NISSNSFIHK
+126 TAANKMVQAMHSPVSRGKWGENSLR
-136 DSIIGK
+136 
-142 NCVIGSF
+142 N
-149 VKIGPGVKIGDNCV
+149 
-163 IGDNVNIYFSL
+163 
-174 ISDNVKIYNGAKI
+174 
-187 GGEGFGFV
+187 
-195 PGKNAIKK
+195 
-203 VPQLGRVIIKKNS
+203 
-216 EIGCNAT
+216 
-223 IDRGSIGDTIIET
+223 IIET

-244 FTEQTSGEVEGRIL
+244 FTEQTTGEVEGRIL

-420 TNYNNLVGALESRV
+420 TNYNNLIGALESRV

-468 DTPEIE
+468 ETPEIE
-474 NLES
+474 NLTAK

>member
-1 MIDKNFYKNKGPFPL
+1 MEI
-16 SYLISQLDLDCIGN
+16 LIGLL
-30 KEFLI
+30 
-35 SDIAPLDSAGP
+35 AGLLL
-46 NEITFFHDKRYE
+46 
-58 NQFKKTRAGAIIIDK
+58 GAIALVVIRSKSADEAEPSASSPSGLNEAELLVLKSVIRDEVTQATQSAMQATSDGTE
-73 KFFTKSDLNK
+73 KFFVAQAATLEEKTKSLLTPAET
-83 NYILSDSPYFTM
+83 ILK
-95 AIVASIFYPGFD
+95 AL
-107 YPNFFHNED
+107 D
-116 ERIKNIDSTN
+116 ERVEKLTTSYNTHQGKVSRLTEEMMGMN
-126 NISSNSFIHK
+126 TAANKMVQAMHSPVSRGKWGENSLR
-136 DSIIGK
+136 
-142 NCVIGSF
+142 N
-149 VKIGPGVKIGDNCV
+149 
-163 IGDNVNIYFSL
+163 
-174 ISDNVKIYNGAKI
+174 
-187 GGEGFGFV
+187 
-195 PGKNAIKK
+195 
-203 VPQLGRVIIKKNS
+203 
-216 EIGCNAT
+216 
-223 IDRGSIGDTIIET
+223 IIET

-244 FTEQTSGEVEGRIL
+244 FTEQTTGEIEGRIL

-287 MIATESIEEQQL
+287 MIATESIEEQQI

-348 PTLVDDAMRSRVLIA
+348 PSLVDDAMRSRVLIA

-420 TNYNNLVGALESRV
+420 TNYNNLIGALESRV

-468 DTPEIE
+468 ETPEIE
-474 NLES
+474 NFDS

>member
-1 MIDKNFYKNKGPFPL
+1 MEI
-16 SYLISQLDLDCIGN
+16 LIGLLAGLLIGTIAFVIIRSKSTDEVEPSASSPSGLN
-30 KEFLI
+30 EAELLVLKSVIRDEVTQATQSAMQAT
-35 SDIAPLDSAGP
+35 SDGT
-46 NEITFFHDKRYE
+46 E
-58 NQFKKTRAGAIIIDK
+58 
-73 KFFTKSDLNK
+73 KFFVAQAATLEEKTKNLLSPAET
-83 NYILSDSPYFTM
+83 ILK
-95 AIVASIFYPGFD
+95 AL
-107 YPNFFHNED
+107 D
-116 ERIKNIDSTN
+116 ERVEKLTTSYDTHQGKVSRLTEEMMGMNTAANKMVQAMHSPV
-126 NISSNSFIHK
+126 SRGKWGENSLR
-136 DSIIGK
+136 
-142 NCVIGSF
+142 N
-149 VKIGPGVKIGDNCV
+149 
-163 IGDNVNIYFSL
+163 
-174 ISDNVKIYNGAKI
+174 
-187 GGEGFGFV
+187 
-195 PGKNAIKK
+195 
-203 VPQLGRVIIKKNS
+203 
-216 EIGCNAT
+216 
-223 IDRGSIGDTIIET
+223 IIET

-244 FTEQTSGEVEGRIL
+244 FTEQTTGEVEGRIL

-287 MIATESIEEQQL
+287 MIATESIEDQQL

-348 PTLVDDAMRSRVLIA
+348 PSLVDDAMRSRVLIA

-420 TNYNNLVGALESRV
+420 TNYNNLIGALESRV

-468 DTPEIE
+468 ETPEIE
-474 NLES
+474 NLDS

>member
-1 MIDKNFYKNKGPFPL
+1 MEI
-16 SYLISQLDLDCIGN
+16 LIGLL
-30 KEFLI
+30 
-35 SDIAPLDSAGP
+35 AGLLL
-46 NEITFFHDKRYE
+46 
-58 NQFKKTRAGAIIIDK
+58 GAIALVVIRSKSTDEVEPPASSPSGLNEAELLVLKSVIRDEVTQATQSAMQATSDGTE
-73 KFFTKSDLNK
+73 KFFVAQAATLEEKTKSLLTPAET
-83 NYILSDSPYFTM
+83 ILK
-95 AIVASIFYPGFD
+95 AL
-107 YPNFFHNED
+107 D
-116 ERIKNIDSTN
+116 ERVEKLTTSYNTHQGKVSRLTEEMMGMN
-126 NISSNSFIHK
+126 TAANKMVQAMHSPVSRGKWGENSLR
-136 DSIIGK
+136 
-142 NCVIGSF
+142 N
-149 VKIGPGVKIGDNCV
+149 
-163 IGDNVNIYFSL
+163 
-174 ISDNVKIYNGAKI
+174 
-187 GGEGFGFV
+187 
-195 PGKNAIKK
+195 
-203 VPQLGRVIIKKNS
+203 
-216 EIGCNAT
+216 
-223 IDRGSIGDTIIET
+223 IIET

-244 FTEQTSGEVEGRIL
+244 FTEQTTGEVEGRVL

-420 TNYNNLVGALESRV
+420 TNYNNLIGALESRV

-468 DTPEIE
+468 ETPEIE
-474 NLES
+474 NLEN

>member
-1 MIDKNFYKNKGPFPL
+1 MEI
-16 SYLISQLDLDCIGN
+16 LIGLL
-30 KEFLI
+30 
-35 SDIAPLDSAGP
+35 AGLLL
-46 NEITFFHDKRYE
+46 
-58 NQFKKTRAGAIIIDK
+58 GAIALVVIRSKSADEVEPLASSPTGLNEAELLVLKSVIRDEVTQATQSAMQANSDGTE
-73 KFFTKSDLNK
+73 KFFVAQAATLEEKTKSLLTPAET
-83 NYILSDSPYFTM
+83 ILK
-95 AIVASIFYPGFD
+95 AL
-107 YPNFFHNED
+107 D
-116 ERIKNIDSTN
+116 ERVEKLTTSYNTHQGKVSRLTEEMMGMN
-126 NISSNSFIHK
+126 TAANKMVQAMHSPVSRGKWGENSLR
-136 DSIIGK
+136 
-142 NCVIGSF
+142 N
-149 VKIGPGVKIGDNCV
+149 
-163 IGDNVNIYFSL
+163 
-174 ISDNVKIYNGAKI
+174 
-187 GGEGFGFV
+187 
-195 PGKNAIKK
+195 
-203 VPQLGRVIIKKNS
+203 
-216 EIGCNAT
+216 
-223 IDRGSIGDTIIET
+223 IIET

-244 FTEQTSGEVEGRIL
+244 FTEQTTGEIEGRIL

-348 PTLVDDAMRSRVLIA
+348 PSLVDDAMRSRVLIA

-420 TNYNNLVGALESRV
+420 TNYNNLIGALESRV

-468 DTPEIE
+468 ETPEIE
-474 NLES
+474 NFDS

>member
-1 MIDKNFYKNKGPFPL
+1 MEI
-16 SYLISQLDLDCIGN
+16 LIG
-30 KEFLI
+30 LI
-35 SDIAPLDSAGP
+35 AGLLL
-46 NEITFFHDKRYE
+46 
-58 NQFKKTRAGAIIIDK
+58 GAIALVVIRSKSADEVEPLASSPSGLNEAELLVLKSVIRDEVTQATQSAMQANSDGTE
-73 KFFTKSDLNK
+73 KFFVAQAATLEEKTKSLLTPAET
-83 NYILSDSPYFTM
+83 ILK
-95 AIVASIFYPGFD
+95 AL
-107 YPNFFHNED
+107 D
-116 ERIKNIDSTN
+116 ERVEKLTTSYNTHQGKVSRLTEEMMGMN
-126 NISSNSFIHK
+126 TAANKMVQAMHSPVSRGKWGENSLR
-136 DSIIGK
+136 
-142 NCVIGSF
+142 N
-149 VKIGPGVKIGDNCV
+149 
-163 IGDNVNIYFSL
+163 
-174 ISDNVKIYNGAKI
+174 
-187 GGEGFGFV
+187 
-195 PGKNAIKK
+195 
-203 VPQLGRVIIKKNS
+203 
-216 EIGCNAT
+216 
-223 IDRGSIGDTIIET
+223 IIET

-244 FTEQTSGEVEGRIL
+244 FTEQTTGEIEGRIL

-348 PTLVDDAMRSRVLIA
+348 PSLVDDAMRSRVLIA

-420 TNYNNLVGALESRV
+420 TNYNNLIGALESRV

-468 DTPEIE
+468 ETPEIE
-474 NLES
+474 NFDS